1 VDKRKNLFVS
11 ALLAALSCAAVG
23 SPALAQDKFPSKPI
37 KILVPYAPGG
47 ATDIVSRILGEQMR
61 VILGQPVV
69 TENKPGAFGI
79 LAIEEMARAKPDGY
93 TLMIGNVST
102 NAITPI
108 LFAKKF
114 KINYDKD
121 VVPVARLVDIP
132 AIVAVSTKDFP
143 PKTMA
148 EFIAYA
154 KQNKGKVRY
163 GTVGV
168 GSYPHFD
175 MEVLAKR
182 AGIEL
187 ISIPNKAG
195 ASGILKDMAT
205 GDIQAAFLNV
215 ASSAPMVKA
224 GQIRAIAAVNAKRLP
239 DYPDL
244 PTMEELGFKGVGTL
258 AWQGLF
264 APGGTPKEVLEAIS
278 KAVLQAMEAP
288 VVKEAFTKQGF
299 NIVPTKSADE
309 AKTWLA
315 GEIAAWRKTTQ
326 DVKID
331 LSE

>member
-11 ALLAALSCAAVG
+11 ALLAALLCAAVG

-93 TLMIGNVST
+93 T
-102 NAITPI
+102 
-108 LFAKKF
+108 FAKKF

-288 VVKEAFTKQGF
+288 VVREAFTKQGF